1 MLTEDEYYCYTITW
15 LMLLFN
21 SFVTIYSNK
30 YFLLFPSPNAAPRPF
45 GSQFAVVMWL
55 ECLETFV
62 RLVGFWVFWGI
73 LTLFCLLRPLPLQL
87 SQVWVRVWDFISNIL
102 VCVQSSKE
110 KFSKLPPNLDEMT
123 GKREAPGRSF
133 GWLNIDIDCEK
144 LGTASAVKNI
154 QAHQFVR
161 SWCYLPPLSLSSCL
175 VLVFMSFSCFLFY
188 FEH

>member
-123 GKREAPGRSF
+123 GKHEAPGRSF
-133 GWLNIDIDCEK
+133 GWLNIE
-144 LGTASAVKNI
+144 T
-154 QAHQFVR
+154 VR
-161 SWCYLPPLSLSSCL
+161 SWEQLVQLKIYKLTSLFALGVIFLPCL
-175 VLVFMSFSCFLFY
+175 CHHVWF
-188 FEH
+188 